1 MEFEPDDTMRVL
13 RCNHAEHAECL
24 EPWLEINKSCP
35 LCQCEVQIGAPPAS
49 TLDKALVGTPPTPA
63 SLPVE
68 TPLAGLTSAPVEPL
82 ADANTNVDN
91 HPVHGPPPPTPPSS
105 NGAGRGIAGR
115 GRGRGSLR
123 TLSAACRRAA
133 RPYRTNR

>member
-1 MEFEPDDTMRVL
+1 MHSEWHAHPIQHGAHVRGWQCSICQEEYNEDDVL
-13 RCNHAEHAECL
+13 RCLPCNHAEHAECL
-24 EPWLEINKSCP
+24 EPWLQINKSCP

-82 ADANTNVDN
+82 ADANTNVVES
-91 HPVHGPPPPTPPSS
+91 PAYEG
-105 NGAGRGIAGR
+105 GC
-115 GRGRGSLR
+115 L
-123 TLSAACRRAA
+123 AASC
-133 RPYRTNR
+133 